1 MRSGRGWVF
10 GFAHQSL
17 FTNHQSRF
25 LLAPHHEAQVAGRRH
40 GHPSGCLRQA
50 MSLRSI
56 ARANPELPRL
66 ARTTASVLNLATR
79 AKSALTNY
87 CGRHTVC
94 SMTITIPDE
103 LDDFVRAKLQA
114 GGFESPAA
122 VVTAALAAWQG
133 QEVYR
138 AMDRGEVE
146 HLLLEAID
154 SPRIPWDEANF
165 DRIIESLREKHGA
178 A

>member
-1 MRSGRGWVF
+1 M
-10 GFAHQSL
+10 
-17 FTNHQSRF
+17 
-25 LLAPHHEAQVAGRRH
+25 
-40 GHPSGCLRQA
+40 
-50 MSLRSI
+50 
-56 ARANPELPRL
+56 
-66 ARTTASVLNLATR
+66 
-79 AKSALTNY
+79 TNY
-87 CGRHTVC
+87 CGRHTIF

-103 LDDFVRAKLQA
+103 LDEFVRAKLQA